1 MSRTLPAVFVGVEE
15 INCGGK
21 IITRLVVYCLI
32 GISLAQN
39 NGGALVNLDGLD
51 GGLKVLVVA

>member
-1 MSRTLPAVFVGVEE
+1 MSRTLPIVFVGVKEN
-15 INCGGK
+15 NCGRNV
-21 IITRLVVYCLI
+21 ITGWVVYCLI

-51 GGLKVLVVA
+51 GGWKILVVD

>member
-1 MSRTLPAVFVGVEE
+1 MSRTLLAVFVGVEKN
-15 INCGGK
+15 NCGGNV
-21 IITRLVVYCLI
+21 IARSAVHCLI

-51 GGLKVLVVA
+51 GGCKVLVVA